1 MSTTEDQKREPAQ
14 HGGGAVQAAV
24 DAKARKKAKRQAK
37 ASRGIETMFRTS
49 YRTHLDL
56 SGYADNKANIMISI
70 NGVIIS
76 IMIASIGPRLELN
89 PWLLL
94 PTSILLLSC
103 AGSMIFAI
111 LAARPRITSRPVTL
125 DDVRANRANILFFGN
140 FVNMPVEDFEIG
152 MDELMEDPPRL
163 YANMSRDIYALGGVL
178 SRKYAL
184 VAKSY
189 TIFMVGLSLAVLLF
203 VGVMVWPIVNG

>member
-1 MSTTEDQKREPAQ
+1 MSENLP
-14 HGGGAVQAAV
+14 
-24 DAKARKKAKRQAK
+24 KKSKVK

-94 PTSILLLSC
+94 PTSVLLLTC
-103 AGSMIFAI
+103 AGSLIFAI
-111 LAARPRITSRPVTL
+111 LAARPRITRRPVTL
-125 DDVRANRANILFFGN
+125 DDVRQNRANILFFGN
-140 FVNMPVEDFEIG
+140 FVNMP
-152 MDELMEDPPRL
+152 MDEFETGMEELIADPPRL
-163 YANMSRDIYALGGVL
+163 YANMARDIYSLGGRAQPEVRAGRQGLQHLHGGPDALGPDVRIGVTVWPVL
-178 SRKYAL
+178 S
-184 VAKSY
+184 
-189 TIFMVGLSLAVLLF
+189 
-203 VGVMVWPIVNG
+203 